1 MGQQVDIDEILR
13 IAGQNNTKVVLV
25 VPGKEPVV
33 LLPLS
38 EYEQITSG
46 TSKLLKSSNETV
58 KKESKKPLT
67 QPKNIENIDNPSSMV
82 ESDDEYYPEPL
93 E

>member
-1 MGQQVDIDEILR
+1 MGQLVDIEEILR

-33 LLPLS
+33 MLPLS
-38 EYEQITSG
+38 QYESTKNKPVKVPSQSTA
-46 TSKLLKSSNETV
+46 KSV
-58 KKESKKPLT
+58 KKETNNSEPV
-67 QPKNIENIDNPSSMV
+67 ESIDPIKGAV
-82 ESDDEYYPEPL
+82 DSDDEYFPEPL